1 MRLSLIIII
10 IISFRICDCFTLL
23 PFKYASL
30 SACHVS
36 VPVGPGYINDRRSDA
51 TCISGSFAT
60 FGSIVGE
67 GIIGSRSLACTKKF
81 QVVFLAREMF
91 SRFGGWSPFS
101 FFPKAEV
108 FIRSPPPLHRGHGHS
123 PSLTLTHHFSK
134 SLHLCA
140 SSADAMLLSRGRRI
154 AGLCLPRR
162 PHPCLPLSGE
172 FLFFY
177 LLFSFWF

>member
-10 IISFRICDCFTLL
+10 MSFRICDCFTLL
-23 PFKYASL
+23 PFKYGSL

-36 VPVGPGYINDRRSDA
+36 VPVGPGYINDRRSTPLAYLDRLPR
-51 TCISGSFAT
+51 SGQSLER
-60 FGSIVGE
+60 V
-67 GIIGSRSLACTKKF
+67 SLAHVAWRAQKNF
-81 QVVFLAREMF
+81 RLSFWREKC
-91 SRFGGWSPFS
+91 SAVLVGGLHFS